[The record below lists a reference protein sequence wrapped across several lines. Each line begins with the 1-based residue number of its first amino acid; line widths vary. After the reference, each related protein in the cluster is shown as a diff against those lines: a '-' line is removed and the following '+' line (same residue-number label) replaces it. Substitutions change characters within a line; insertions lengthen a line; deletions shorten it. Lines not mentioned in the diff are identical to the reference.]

1 MTLSIFMRSEV
12 LPVIN
17 IKNTVVCSVTP
28 CIWWTGATFRRTV
41 LRPSTGVYHEE
52 GGIVLSKRRYL
63 PTKRH
68 NVTNKNIMFNI
79 SVSLSGKRNIA
90 GSI

>member
-1 MTLSIFMRSEV
+1 MSLSIFMRSEV

-17 IKNTVVCSVTP
+17 IKNTVVCNVTS
-28 CIWWTGATFRRTV
+28 CIWWTGATFRRKV
-41 LRPSTGVYHEE
+41 LRSSTGVYHE
-52 GGIVLSKRRYL
+52 GSIVLSKRRYL
-63 PTKRH
+63 PTERH

-79 SVSLSGKRNIA
+79 FVSLFGKRNIA